1 LMPGYRLCMGK
12 TTGKFLRRYWGY
24 VALAV
29 VITGWA
35 TDAIGYAVIAIISFM
50 ALIYFLFQAP
60 LTCGAETRQGLP
72 CRKNSRG
79 ILMGCAYRQHKWQK
93 VRDIFVTRRWRDVY
107 HDLMGSTKDKLGT
120 VSALIS
126 LLSVFVGLPLAFFK

>member
-1 LMPGYRLCMGK
+1 MGK

-93 VRDIFVTRRWRDVY
+93 VRDILVTRRWRDVY
-107 HDLMGSTKDKLGT
+107 HGLMGSTKDKLGT